1 MRHLSRRSRGWLFGL
16 AAALSLVLL
25 DVFLHGPLVQLDL
38 WVIQYD
44 GQRQHPSLSEV
55 AEVYDKVGQRSVG
68 IPILLLVAG
77 ILGRRHRTWRPVWLA
92 GATVLILNLVVG
104 AMKVLIG
111 RAETET
117 GSVDVFSGGVI
128 FPSGHS
134 SNMVL
139 TGGLIIYLVRRY
151 TNNPPTR
158 SLVAVVAVLTTLT
171 IATSIYI
178 GSHWVSDLIGGVLV
192 GGLLLQAVIVIDRS
206 TTKPPRRPLPPMT
219 GTAKKAASTTEPPA
233 DVVLPSG
240 RTGGLQRDGDRVDAV
255 AVSGRRLGRIVE
267 EVSEV
272 RSATSTPHL
281 RAAHK
286 ERTVFE

>member
-16 AAALSLVLL
+16 AAALMLVLL
-25 DVFLHGPLVQLDL
+25 DVFLQGPLVRLDL

-44 GQRQHPSLSEV
+44 GERQHPALQS
-55 AEVYDKVGQRSVG
+55 AAQIYDKVGQRSIG
-68 IPILLLVAG
+68 IPILLIVAG

-92 GATVLILNLVVG
+92 VTTVLILNLVVG

-117 GSVDVFSGGVI
+117 GNVDVFAGGVI

-139 TGGLIIYLVRRY
+139 TGGLIVYLVRRY
-151 TNNPPTR
+151 TKNPPTR
-158 SLVAVVAVLTTLT
+158 LLVAVVAVLTTLT

-178 GSHWVSDLIGGVLV
+178 GSHWVTDLIGGVLV

-206 TTKPPRRPLPPMT
+206 TTKPPRSPLPSMT
-219 GTAKKAASTTEPPA
+219 GPA
-233 DVVLPSG
+233 VARNPATDVVLPSG
-240 RTGGLQRDGDRVDAV
+240 RPGGLERDRDGVDAV
-255 AVSGRRLGRIVE
+255 PITGRRLRRVIE
-267 EVSEV
+267 EVAEV
-272 RSATSTPHL
+272 RSAPPAPHF
-281 RAAHK
+281 RAAH
-286 ERTVFE
+286 EQRTILD